1 MARLL
6 HYRPKRVR
14 TGDATRGTVMWI
26 DRFRRDFR
34 FSLVV
39 MFGAIS
45 ILGITPF
52 ALYRFLEGQPLLGAL
67 DLLLVACI
75 GAGSV
80 HALRSRNPERASLF
94 LAAAYS
100 IGCVAV
106 AHLAGL
112 SGLLWAFPVLVANF
126 MLVRGWRAVLVSAVT
141 IAALATIDTA
151 LQTPAEKAIFVATS
165 LVVSLFSFVFASRS
179 ERQRALLER
188 LALHDPLTGAGNR
201 RGMQEELEVAIAAS
215 QRHGEP
221 LALFVFDL
229 DHFKQVNDSLGHDA
243 GDRVLV
249 QVAEIV
255 RRSTRPGDRFFRLG
269 GEEFGLLVPGAPA
282 TTLLAI
288 AEKLR
293 HTVERE
299 VRCGDR
305 PVTISVGATPYCTG
319 EAPSNWQ
326 RRADAAMYRAK
337 RTGRNRSVVDLD
349 CEGSAPQDAQGML
362 ARGVTPL
369 PGRRARSA

>member
-1 MARLL
+1 
-6 HYRPKRVR
+6 
-14 TGDATRGTVMWI
+14 MWI
-26 DRFRRDFR
+26 ERLKHDFR
-34 FSLVV
+34 YSLVV
-39 MFGAIS
+39 MFGTIA

-52 ALYRFLEGQPLLGAL
+52 AFYRFLEGQPLLGML
-67 DLLLVACI
+67 DLLLIACI
-75 GAGSV
+75 GVGSER
-80 HALRSRNPERASLF
+80 ALRSANPQRASLF
-94 LAAAYS
+94 LAVAYS
-100 IGCVAV
+100 IGCIAV
-106 AHLAGL
+106 ARLTGLA
-112 SGLLWAFPVLVANF
+112 GLLWAFPVLVANF
-126 MLVRGWRAVLVSAVT
+126 MLVRGWRAVLVSALT
-141 IAALATIDTA
+141 IAALATIDTVLA
-151 LQTPAEKAIFVATS
+151 TLAEKAIFVATS
-165 LVVSLFSFVFASRS
+165 LVVSLFAFVFASRS
-179 ERQRALLER
+179 EQQRAQLEK
-188 LALHDPLTGAGNR
+188 LALHDPLTGASNR

-215 QRHGEP
+215 ERNGEP

-229 DHFKQVNDSLGHDA
+229 DHFKQVNDSLGHDE

-255 RRSTRPGDRFFRLG
+255 RASTRANDRFFRLG

-299 VRCGDR
+299 VRCGNR

-349 CEGSAPQDAQGML
+349 CEGSAPIDAQGIL
-362 ARGVTPL
+362 ARDVTPL